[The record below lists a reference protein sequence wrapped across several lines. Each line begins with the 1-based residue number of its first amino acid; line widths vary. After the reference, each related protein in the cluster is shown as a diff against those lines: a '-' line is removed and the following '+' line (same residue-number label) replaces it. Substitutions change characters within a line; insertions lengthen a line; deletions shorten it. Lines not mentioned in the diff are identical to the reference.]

1 MAASRLSSI
10 GLGLRELFAAP
21 WRMFVRHLP
30 GPLGWALRRRY
41 WGRRLGSLGAKV
53 RIDEGVQIV
62 NPENVFIGDGCWLAT
77 NVFIGAG
84 AASTEGREVVVR
96 ENPDFRGERGQ
107 VRIGADTYI
116 APASLV
122 NGHGGVEIG
131 ENVSLGAAAKLY
143 SSSHHYR
150 APGDPPGVPS
160 VGAGM
165 RREPKGDV
173 GRQALSVGPVVI
185 ADESFVGS
193 HAIVMPGVT
202 IGPRTWLGAGAV
214 AHRSLE
220 PGRVYRAPEAV
231 LAGEPAAAPST

>member
-1 MAASRLSSI
+1 VAGSRLSSI
-10 GLGLRELFAAP
+10 ATGLRELVAAP
-21 WRMFVRHLP
+21 WLMLVRHLP
-30 GPLGWALRRRY
+30 GPLGHALRRRY
-41 WGRRLGSLGAKV
+41 WGRRLGSLGEGV
-53 RIDEGVQIV
+53 RIDEGVHIV
-62 NPENVFIGDGCWLAT
+62 NPQHVFIGSGCWIAT

-96 ENPDFRGERGQ
+96 ENADFAGERGE
-107 VRIGADTYI
+107 VRIGDDTYI
-116 APASLV
+116 APASLI
-122 NGHGGVEIG
+122 NGHGGVDIG

-165 RREPKGDV
+165 RREPKGDI

-185 ADESFVGS
+185 AAESFVGS

-231 LAGEPAAAPST
+231 PAEPSPSPSA